1 MCVVLARFGGHEPS
15 LFDEDLRQ
23 TYGRF
28 PISDAVGSQS
38 VNLPRCDCVLRPP
51 ISEPILELF
60 DRRVP
65 AQLFNRLFDRR
76 RPSLIQSFK

>member
-15 LFDEDLRQ
+15 PFDEDLRQ

-28 PISDAVGSQS
+28 PVSDAVGSQS
-38 VNLPRCDCVLRPP
+38 VNLPRRDCVLRPP
-51 ISEPILELF
+51 ISEPIQELF

-65 AQLFNRLFDRR
+65 AQPVDHPFRR
-76 RPSLIQSFK
+76 GQPPLIQSFK